1 VWNLTLHKQLSDATV
16 QAKIELLV
24 FIGTHNFNSLNKE
37 LILIFYKRG
46 YLKVHMKIQ
55 SAQNGLPIAASLSHV
70 LEQSSV
76 NQQDQHEKILALRGE
91 KSFQ

>member
-1 VWNLTLHKQLSDATV
+1 
-16 QAKIELLV
+16 
-24 FIGTHNFNSLNKE
+24 
-37 LILIFYKRG
+37 
-46 YLKVHMKIQ
+46 MKIQ